1 MIKIQQQSISPVN
14 SIVLKVLRI
23 MCVCVCV
30 RHFEA
35 INKQLKWLNRL
46 LSRKVTL
53 TKQQRTTWL
62 CNLCEPF
69 LNFDPRI
76 SHQIKSKSKIRH
88 NNISFG
94 QSRKHT
100 SGDDSFYRRFQ
111 RWEIRKHQTKQNK
124 KLHAHLSSAK
134 FKYTTFCSP
143 VSTCLRATTKN
154 VYCLIL
160 RTLSVYVFTCAWTSF
175 SCSCLW
181 TLSLSLVN
189 NEHLCAVKFWWT
201 TLVSVLQGMS
211 VFRAEYSTTNFK
223 QLKCPQ
229 KWTEY

>member
-1 MIKIQQQSISPVN
+1 
-14 SIVLKVLRI
+14 
-23 MCVCVCV
+23 MCVRVCV

-35 INKQLKWLNRL
+35 IDKQLKWLNRL

-111 RWEIRKHQTKQNK
+111 RWEIRKHQTKQKK

-143 VSTCLRATTKN
+143 VSTCSRATTKK
-154 VYCLIL
+154 CLLFNFANTFCVRFHL
-160 RTLSVYVFTCAWTSF
+160 RLNFFFMFLSLS
-175 SCSCLW
+175 
-181 TLSLSLVN
+181 SLSLVN
-189 NEHLCAVKFWWT
+189 TEHLCAVKFWWT

>member
-1 MIKIQQQSISPVN
+1 MIK
-14 SIVLKVLRI
+14 SIVI
-23 MCVCVCV
+23 TQS
-30 RHFEA
+30 HA
-35 INKQLKWLNRL
+35 P
-46 LSRKVTL
+46 
-53 TKQQRTTWL
+53 KQQRTTWL

-111 RWEIRKHQTKQNK
+111 RWEIRKHQTKQTK

-143 VSTCLRATTKN
+143 VSTCSRATTKK
-154 VYCLIL
+154 CLLFNFANTFCVRFHL
-160 RTLSVYVFTCAWTSF
+160 RLNFFFMFLSLSSLSLSSKQWAF
-175 SCSCLW
+175 SCSEILMNNSRFGLAGYECFQSWVQYDEFQTIEMSSKMNRILKVV
-181 TLSLSLVN
+181 LSQWISL
-189 NEHLCAVKFWWT
+189 
-201 TLVSVLQGMS
+201 
-211 VFRAEYSTTNFK
+211 
-223 QLKCPQ
+223 
-229 KWTEY
+229 